1 MTGLAGPTG
10 TQLPRATTWQSSEPV
25 RTPTGP
31 ALAAAA
37 RRCEN
42 CGHDSPNRRR
52 RCADCGTSR
61 H

>member
-1 MTGLAGPTG
+1 MTGLASPAG

-31 ALAAAA
+31 ALTAATW
-37 RRCEN
+37 RCEN
-42 CGHDSPNRRR
+42 CGHDSPHRRR
-52 RCADCGTSR
+52 QCADCGTSR